1 MCLGPAHVDALEK
14 RQQLAVGEHTFVKRV
29 DGRRYG
35 STAAETLVQRRRRA
49 VGMGAKCVPQRR
61 DGGGDLADDLLV
73 SHAGVLQRAN
83 EVRQHQVEMV
93 RVEALVTDE
102 RRASGR
108 DCSGTARAGRWRVSE
123 RRRNERRVVRPL
135 RRCVEAVEK
144 VAELRVTHHH
154 LVERVDDRFGDS
166 LATEPPEQFLAVRGR
181 RFKDFSQRRH
191 NRGDLVHRVRRHVE
205 LSQRLHQVT
214 NHEVKV
220 LPAQALLSD
229 QRRVRRC
236 DLAPAVPRRPAK

>member
-1 MCLGPAHVDALEK
+1 
-14 RQQLAVGEHTFVKRV
+14 
-29 DGRRYG
+29 
-35 STAAETLVQRRRRA
+35 
-49 VGMGAKCVPQRR
+49 MGAKCVPQRR

-154 LVERVDDRFGDS
+154 LRCWAGMRRRTGQRLDQAWAGRGGGKWCEGGGSVAAASTRRSASAGGWVVNWAGRQAVETYARLSPPERVAPIAP
-166 LATEPPEQFLAVRGR
+166 LPPCPAP
-181 RFKDFSQRRH
+181 SPI
-191 NRGDLVHRVRRHVE
+191 
-205 LSQRLHQVT
+205 
-214 NHEVKV
+214 
-220 LPAQALLSD
+220 LPLLS
-229 QRRVRRC
+229 C
-236 DLAPAVPRRPAK
+236 PRSFRQLPPSLLPRSLP